1 MTDLNLV
8 SLCERLCENKNT
20 SIVFH
25 ARPDGDAV
33 GSAFALKLI
42 FDALGISS
50 YCICADPVPRRLA
63 FITDGI
69 QDSVSYDS
77 IPVTFNVER
86 TLSVDCGSIKQT
98 GALAERVTPEISID
112 HHSSCEKFADT
123 YLDSTAAATGEI
135 IFDIAK
141 QLIASGRLDESKLD
155 RRFYSCVYAA
165 ISSDTGSF
173 RYSNATPKTH
183 RCAAELIEKGI
194 DAPDINRRLFEI
206 KTASSLRAMS
216 LAIENMHVYCDGR
229 ISIVALDKDQI
240 DKADIL
246 PEDCDMFIEAAR
258 SVEGSEIA
266 ISIRK
271 TSDSEDFRAS
281 MRSSG
286 KADVS
291 AVCRAFGGGGHVRAA
306 GCNIAAKD
314 INEALL
320 LALKEAERQ
329 LV

>member
-1 MTDLNLV
+1 MTDLTLDA
-8 SLCERLCENKNT
+8 LCTRLCENKST
-20 SIVFH
+20 CIVFH

-42 FDALGISS
+42 FDSLGISS

-63 FITDGI
+63 FISDTI
-69 QDSVSYDS
+69 QDSVSFDTV
-77 IPVTFNVER
+77 PNGFDCER
-86 TLSVDCGSIKQT
+86 VVAVDCGSIKQI
-98 GALAERVTPEISID
+98 GSLAEYVTPEISID

-123 YLDSTAAATGEI
+123 YLDSCAAASGEI
-135 IFDIAK
+135 VFDIAK
-141 QLIASGRLDESKLD
+141 HLISTGRLDKSKLD
-155 RRFYSCVYAA
+155 ERFYSCVYAA

-183 RCAAELIEKGI
+183 RCAAELIEHGI
-194 DAPDINRRLFEI
+194 DASDINRRLFEI

-216 LAIENMHVYCDGR
+216 LAIENMNVYCNGR

-240 DKADIL
+240 DRANIL

-266 ISIRK
+266 IAIRK
-271 TSDSEDFRAS
+271 TSDADDFRVS

-286 KADVS
+286 NADVS
-291 AVCRAFGGGGHVRAA
+291 SVCRYFGGGGHVKAA
-306 GCNIAAKD
+306 GCSVAAKN

-320 LALKEAERQ
+320 LVLKEAERQ